1 MRIKVNENLINL
13 KKSDLIL
20 NHGTYWHAEHGL
32 ANTDRAF
39 LIILPLLILFVTQLF
54 LNRKEKRH
62 MNNNTNAFEALNITF
77 QVINNLSGN
86 IAGGALL
93 ANTVYDA

>member
-1 MRIKVNENLINL
+1 MTDSL
-13 KKSDLIL
+13 KYLHS
-20 NHGTYWHAEHGL
+20 
-32 ANTDRAF
+32 
-39 LIILPLLILFVTQLF
+39 LFVTQFILS
-54 LNRKEKRH
+54 RKEIRH

-93 ANTVYDA
+93 ANTVCDN

>member
-1 MRIKVNENLINL
+1 
-13 KKSDLIL
+13 
-20 NHGTYWHAEHGL
+20 
-32 ANTDRAF
+32 
-39 LIILPLLILFVTQLF
+39 
-54 LNRKEKRH
+54 

-93 ANTVYDA
+93 ANTVYDAQILGES

>member
-1 MRIKVNENLINL
+1 M
-13 KKSDLIL
+13 
-20 NHGTYWHAEHGL
+20 NHGTYWLAEQGL
-32 ANTDRAF
+32 VKLDRAF
-39 LIILPLLILFVTQLF
+39 LIILPFFIFFVTQF
-54 LNRKEKRH
+54 ILNRKEIWH

-93 ANTVYDA
+93 ANTVYDN

>member
-1 MRIKVNENLINL
+1 M
-13 KKSDLIL
+13 
-20 NHGTYWHAEHGL
+20 YWLAEQGL
-32 ANTDRAF
+32 VKPDRAF
-39 LIILPLLILFVTQLF
+39 LIILPLLILFVTQF
-54 LNRKEKRH
+54 ILNRKEIRH

-93 ANTVYDA
+93 ANTVCDAYILGES

>member
-1 MRIKVNENLINL
+1 M
-13 KKSDLIL
+13 
-20 NHGTYWHAEHGL
+20 NHGTYWLAEQGL
-32 ANTDRAF
+32 AKTDRAF
-39 LIILPLLILFVTQLF
+39 LIILPLLILFVTQII
-54 LNRKEKRH
+54 LNRKEMRH

-93 ANTVYDA
+93 ANTVYDD

>member
-1 MRIKVNENLINL
+1 M
-13 KKSDLIL
+13 
-20 NHGTYWHAEHGL
+20 NHGKYWLAEQGL
-32 ANTDRAF
+32 AKIDRAF
-39 LIILPLLILFVTQLF
+39 LIILPLLILIVTQF
-54 LNRKEKRH
+54 ILNRKEIRH
-62 MNNNTNAFEALNITF
+62 MNNNTNAFKALNITF